1 MTFKALAALTAFGIG
16 VTLGPPMASAACTR
30 WDIKDTCCLAGCAAK
45 RGSNWSKA
53 DEILRGCM
61 RGLGCSDSEVKGA
74 TVFMNC
80 DCPKN
85 EPDESRGKDR

>member
-1 MTFKALAALTAFGIG
+1 
-16 VTLGPPMASAACTR
+16 
-30 WDIKDTCCLAGCAAK
+30 
-45 RGSNWSKA
+45 
-53 DEILRGCM
+53 M